1 MRRTGPLIL
10 LTMFKFLLYTFSL
23 AFLSCGQQ
31 GVLDTLATT
40 YNSSTPRS
48 TCDQIALAI
57 SRASQVFFPRE
68 RVILSFGLRY
78 SNLMSNQ
85 ATPEYLLDLSHASA
99 SSSQAS
105 VCSVE
110 PGSTDDVS
118 KIVS

>member
-1 MRRTGPLIL
+1 
-10 LTMFKFLLYTFSL
+10 MFKLPLYAFSL
-23 AFLSCGQQ
+23 ALLSCAQQ
-31 GVLDTLATT
+31 EILNALADTH
-40 YNSSTPRS
+40 NSSTPRS

-68 RVILSFGLRY
+68 RDILSSGLRH
-78 SNLMSNQ
+78 SNLINNQ
-85 ATPEYLLDLSHASA
+85 VTPEYVLDLSHASA
-99 SSSQAS
+99 SSSQSS

>member
-1 MRRTGPLIL
+1 MLLI
-10 LTMFKFLLYTFSL
+10 MFKFLLYAFSL
-23 AFLSCGQQ
+23 ALLSRGQQ
-31 GVLDTLATT
+31 GVLDALATT
-40 YNSSTPRS
+40 HDSSTPRS
-48 TCDQIALAI
+48 ICDQIALAI

>member
-1 MRRTGPLIL
+1 
-10 LTMFKFLLYTFSL
+10 MFKFLLYAFSL
-23 AFLSCGQQ
+23 ALLSRGQQ
-31 GVLDTLATT
+31 EVLDALADTN
-40 YNSSTPRS
+40 NSSTPRS

-68 RVILSFGLRY
+68 CDILSFGLRY

-85 ATPEYLLDLSHASA
+85 ATPEYVLDLSHASA
-99 SSSQAS
+99 SSSQSS